1 LSISSRPLWWPPD
14 KICGRYLAPYLSSQ
28 VGDAADV
35 MPHDADAIPVE
46 TTLNRTAS
54 EAHPSFHE
62 LTDLPRR

>member
-1 LSISSRPLWWPPD
+1 MWWPPD

-35 MPHDADAIPVE
+35 MPQDTDAIRVE
-46 TTLNRTAS
+46 TTLDPTAS
-54 EAHPSFHE
+54 DEHHSYRE